1 MPSHKSNAKRMR
13 QNVVLR
19 ERNRANRG
27 IFRGALK
34 KAEAALASGDAEA
47 AAAEVQA
54 TLKIIGKTAKKG
66 LIHEHKAARHF
77 SILTKKL
84 NAMVASG
91 SASPAKSE

>member
-1 MPSHKSNAKRMR
+1 MPNHKSHAKRMR

-34 KAEAALASGDAEA
+34 KAEAALASGDVEA
-47 AAAEVQA
+47 AAAQVQA
-54 TLKIIGKTAKKG
+54 TLKIVGKIAKKG

-84 NAMVASG
+84 NAMTAST
-91 SASPAKSE
+91 AKSE